1 MWDDGWDAGKWERV
15 PGLGVN
21 TYRCSGVRAVET
33 ISHEGEDL
41 AEMRREVRKQVNKQI
56 K

>member
-1 MWDDGWDAGKWERV
+1 MGCGKVGEGAGS
-15 PGLGVN
+15 GLGVN

-41 AEMRREVRKQVNKQI
+41 AEMRREVRKQVNKNKI
-56 K
+56 I